1 MSKYFISKYFLISSD
16 YLDDSLEIQK
26 STLKVINKEIINLYD
41 FWELSQKKLQTYL
54 KNNLNYFY
62 KENHK
67 NY

>member
-26 STLKVINKEIINLYD
+26 FTPKVINKEIINLYD